1 MILMGFGKD
10 KKGVIFEQ
18 EDSITLLTLASE
30 TALKQDAVP
39 AVTDSLRIIKSE
51 GVAHL
56 QSGTFNEG
64 DGPVRLYLCS
74 DDLSVAEIAEKINS
88 AAGQPLSRE
97 DRVGNEQAMRP
108 VFYLGTIRVLASSV
122 GGGQTVLL
130 EWSKTIRWTFGDG
143 KAFTIV
149 AFNMGSGAL
158 DTGAIIRFHHTAY
171 GVWVGA

>member
-1 MILMGFGKD
+1 MGFGKD

-18 EDSITLLTLASE
+18 EDAITLLTLASE
-30 TALKQDAVP
+30 AALKQDAVP

-51 GVAHL
+51 GVAHM
-56 QSGTFNEG
+56 QSATANEG

-74 DDLSVAEIAEKINS
+74 DDLSVAEIAEKIGS

-97 DRVGNEQAMRP
+97 DRIGNEQAMRP
-108 VFYLGTIRVLASSV
+108 VFYLATLRAIPSLLPGQGVLV
-122 GGGQTVLL
+122 

-143 KAFTIV
+143 KSFTIV
-149 AFNMGSGAL
+149 AWNMGTGAL